1 MIMDKDEKVK
11 LVVRIADDLWNRG
24 NIDAADEIMLEDA
37 NYYGPHMPNGKGTRE
52 DWKRAITM
60 YRSAFPDSHVIYED
74 LIVTEDTVVGR
85 WTASA
90 THSGD
95 LPGLAPTGKPIKISG
110 ITIYRFV
117 ESKISEAWEEL
128 NMLGMWQQ
136 LGVINLPGPH

>member
-1 MIMDKDEKVK
+1 
-11 LVVRIADDLWNRG
+11 
-24 NIDAADEIMLEDA
+24 
-37 NYYGPHMPNGKGTRE
+37 
-52 DWKRAITM
+52 
-60 YRSAFPDSHVIYED
+60 